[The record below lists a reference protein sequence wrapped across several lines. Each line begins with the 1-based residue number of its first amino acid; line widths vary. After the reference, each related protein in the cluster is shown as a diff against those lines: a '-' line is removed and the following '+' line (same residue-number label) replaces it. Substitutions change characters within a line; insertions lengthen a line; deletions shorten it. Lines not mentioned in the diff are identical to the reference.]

1 MKRKTMSMH
10 SFYASSSITPPQR
23 PAPPPTDVEPEL
35 EPTNVT
41 ANPLPL
47 IVVGT
52 IPPPERPNESPNVEM
67 NHTTIDESTNQP
79 RQPIPEFHPSQIIS
93 DPGLRIPIED
103 YAPEIRSDVRRAY
116 LLKGRNKAIGHNF
129 EKTKDGRIWRSF
141 QPAWFDTYDW
151 LEYSVEKE
159 AAFCFHCFLFKKP
172 SQAIRFGN
180 DVFTKDGYTRWKTAL
195 SNFRK
200 HVGGPSSY
208 HNIAKGDCD
217 DFNNQR
223 ASVATQFR
231 VYSKESEISYK
242 IRLTASLDCARYLI
256 AQGEAFRGHDESST
270 SINKGNFRELLDWYK
285 DKKEDVKEA
294 FDKGPGN
301 AQMICSDIQKD
312 LATACAMEVTKV
324 IKNDIGDKNFSILID
339 EARDCSIKEQMAV
352 IVRFLDDHGVLQE
365 RFLAIKHITDCT
377 SAGIKKALVDVLEY
391 HGLSTSRL
399 RGQGYDGASNMRGE
413 FNGLQKLVRDE
424 APYAFYVHCFAHQ
437 LQLVVVNVAQCSP
450 AIADFFNY
458 IPLIVTQVCSSCKR
472 KDALLAKHQD
482 ELLDLMENGKIT
494 AGTGLHQESNI
505 TRPGD
510 TRWGSH
516 LKTLLRIFTMWNAV
530 VEVLGI
536 VVVDAREHTCQ
547 GGARGLLKNMECFEF
562 VFIMLFLINLLSNT
576 SHLSQALQTK
586 NQNIV
591 EAMRLILDVKESL
604 QSMRDNGWEYLFCQA
619 KNFCETHGIDVP
631 NMDDLVGAMGQ
642 SVRTKNKVT
651 RLHYY
656 KVSTFNVAIDATIT
670 EMNHRFNEVSTELLD
685 CMSCL
690 NPANNFSKFNVDKLI
705 RLAEIYDED
714 FTEADRL
721 MLGVDLPRFLMNIR
735 RSEEFNGCRDVSTLA
750 RLMVE
755 TMKHTSFQLVY
766 RLIELTLI
774 LPVATSSVE
783 RIFSAMKI
791 IKTDL
796 RNKLSDDWLNDLMVC
811 YCEKEIFRSIP
822 DDQIMIQFQKMRD
835 RKGHLPHEFHVIS

>member
-1 MKRKTMSMH
+1 M
-10 SFYASSSITPPQR
+10 
-23 PAPPPTDVEPEL
+23 
-35 EPTNVT
+35 
-41 ANPLPL
+41 
-47 IVVGT
+47 
-52 IPPPERPNESPNVEM
+52 
-67 NHTTIDESTNQP
+67 
-79 RQPIPEFHPSQIIS
+79 
-93 DPGLRIPIED
+93 
-103 YAPEIRSDVRRAY
+103 
-116 LLKGRNKAIGHNF
+116 
-129 EKTKDGRIWRSF
+129 
-141 QPAWFDTYDW
+141 
-151 LEYSVEKE
+151 
-159 AAFCFHCFLFKKP
+159 
-172 SQAIRFGN
+172 
-180 DVFTKDGYTRWKTAL
+180 
-195 SNFRK
+195 
-200 HVGGPSSY
+200 
-208 HNIAKGDCD
+208 
-217 DFNNQR
+217 
-223 ASVATQFR
+223 
-231 VYSKESEISYK
+231 
-242 IRLTASLDCARYLI
+242 
-256 AQGEAFRGHDESST
+256 
-270 SINKGNFRELLDWYK
+270 
-285 DKKEDVKEA
+285 
-294 FDKGPGN
+294 
-301 AQMICSDIQKD
+301 
-312 LATACAMEVTKV
+312 
-324 IKNDIGDKNFSILID
+324 
-339 EARDCSIKEQMAV
+339 
-352 IVRFLDDHGVLQE
+352 
-365 RFLAIKHITDCT
+365 
-377 SAGIKKALVDVLEY
+377 
-391 HGLSTSRL
+391 
-399 RGQGYDGASNMRGE
+399 
-413 FNGLQKLVRDE
+413 
-424 APYAFYVHCFAHQ
+424 
-437 LQLVVVNVAQCSP
+437 
-450 AIADFFNY
+450 
-458 IPLIVTQVCSSCKR
+458 IVTQVCSSCKR

-576 SHLSQALQTK
+576 NHLSQALQRK

-604 QSMRDNGWEYLFCQA
+604 QSMRDNGWESLFCQA

-656 KVSTFNVAIDATIT
+656 KVSIFNVAIDATIT